1 MFRLAPSTPAS
12 APRRHSGKR
21 LAVRAGVGIF
31 LLCAVALAAA
41 ALWLL
46 AAARAAL
53 PQLDG
58 IRPLAGL
65 NAPVTVRRD
74 AHGVAAITA
83 ASLNDLFFAQ
93 GYVTAQDRLWQ
104 MDMSRRYAAGELAE
118 VMSGDY
124 LKLDLAQRVL
134 GLRQVAEMAVSR
146 LSARDRQYMESY
158 AHGVNAYI
166 SEHQR
171 SLPLEFRLLRYFPR
185 AWSAVDSF
193 LVGAM
198 MSEML
203 NHYGYR
209 DKLEREKI
217 GAKLGPELTADLFPT
232 TSGRDILP
240 DGERPL
246 PPQHA
251 QLRRATTGANA
262 NSPQDGREADAQ
274 RRHHRSPVAITSA
287 WDFGYTNERSN
298 LEPEL
303 VPGSNNWVLSGAHT
317 ASGKPLLSNDMHLP
331 HRIPNTWYEIHL
343 TSGEYDVAGVSLPG
357 LPAVIVG
364 HNRQIAW
371 GFTNLG
377 PDVEDLYIEDFN
389 EQGEYLTPEG
399 WRKPLVHHETIRV
412 RGGRDRALEV
422 IETRHG
428 PVITSALRLSPAF
441 QDEARQ
447 LALRWTIYDPG
458 GLSFP
463 FFELNMARN
472 WDEFR
477 HALSQMGSP
486 GQNIVYAD
494 VEGHIG
500 YQASGLVP
508 IRAAGDG
515 LVPASGSDESHDW
528 KGYIP
533 FEEMPRI
540 LDPPGGI
547 LATAN
552 QRVTADDYPYTIAND
567 WGSPYRAERIHRVLR
582 QEKKFTAADMLALE
596 NDVYS
601 DVDCFFAERFVYA
614 VDSWAKASPRARQA
628 AELLRQWDGQMK
640 ADSAAAAIERHARR
654 NLYQSL
660 LEAKLGAEAG
670 QYAWFNSGA
679 WLENAVLNQL
689 PRWLPAQ
696 YGSYEEALC
705 AAVEKTVGD
714 SHEPGNL
721 AAWRY
726 GDDFP
731 VEIEHPIYGK
741 VPLLKRWAGSER
753 RPQSGSGDTV
763 KQVGRGFGPS
773 ERLTV
778 DFANFDSTTLNIVNG
793 QSGNLFSPYFNDQW
807 KAWYTGTTFAL
818 AYTAERVERAATHRL
833 VLEPQP

>member
-1 MFRLAPSTPAS
+1 MFRLAPLTLAST
-12 APRRHSGKR
+12 PRRHCGKR

-41 ALWLL
+41 ALCLL

-58 IRPLAGL
+58 TRQLAGL
-65 NAPVTVRRD
+65 SAPVTVRRD

-118 VMSGDY
+118 VMGGDY

-134 GLRQVAEMAVSR
+134 GLRKVAEMAVSR

-158 AHGVNAYI
+158 ARGVNAYI

-171 SLPLEFRLLRYFPR
+171 SLPLEFRGLRYWPR
-185 AWSAVDSF
+185 AWTPADSF

-217 GAKLGPELTADLFPT
+217 GARLGPELTADLFPT

-246 PPQHA
+246 APR
-251 QLRRATTGANA
+251 LANP
-262 NSPQDGREADAQ
+262 NGSEDGREADAH
-274 RRHHRSPVAITSA
+274 RRHHRRHLHLDPNPKPNPSA
-287 WDFGYTNERSN
+287 ASGAALAADQAP
-298 LEPEL
+298 EP

-357 LPAVIVG
+357 LPAVIAG

-377 PDVEDLYIEDFN
+377 ADVEDLYIESFN

-399 WRKPLVHHETIRV
+399 WRKPSVRHETIRV
-412 RGGRDRALEV
+412 RGGRERALEV

-533 FEEMPRI
+533 FEEMPRM
-540 LDPPGGI
+540 LDPPSGI

-601 DVDCFFAERFVYA
+601 DVDRFFAERFVYA

-640 ADSAAAAIERHARR
+640 AGSAAAAIERHARR
-654 NLYQSL
+654 NLQQSL

-670 QYAWFNSGA
+670 QYGWFNSGV

-696 YGSYEEALC
+696 YGSYEEALA

-714 SHEPGNL
+714 SHAPGNL

-741 VPLLKRWAGSER
+741 VPWLKRWAGSER

-778 DFANFDSTTLNIVNG
+778 DLANFDSTTLNIVNG
-793 QSGNLFSPYFNDQW
+793 QSGNLFSPYFKDQW
-807 KAWYTGTTFAL
+807 EAWYTGATFAL
-818 AYTAERVERAATHRL
+818 AYTAERVEHSAAHRL
-833 VLEPQP
+833 LLEPQR

>member
-1 MFRLAPSTPAS
+1 MRGRSG
-12 APRRHSGKR
+12 RRGS
-21 LAVRAGVGIF
+21 LV
-31 LLCAVALAAA
+31 AAA
-41 ALWLL
+41 A
-46 AAARAAL
+46 RDAL

-58 IRPLAGL
+58 TRPIAGL
-65 NAPVTVRRD
+65 SAPVTVRRD
-74 AHGVAAITA
+74 AQGVAAITA

-118 VMSGDY
+118 VMGGDY
-124 LKLDLAQRVL
+124 LKLDLTQRVL
-134 GLRQVAEMAVSR
+134 GLRQVSEMAVSQ

-158 AHGVNAYI
+158 AQGVNAYI

-171 SLPLEFRLLRYFPR
+171 SLPLEFRLLRYSPR
-185 AWSAVDSF
+185 AWTAADSF

-217 GAKLGPELTADLFPT
+217 AAKLGPELTADLFPT
-232 TSGRDILP
+232 ASGRDILP

-246 PPQHA
+246 AAQHA
-251 QLRRATTGANA
+251 QLRPATPGANA
-262 NSPQDGREADAQ
+262 A
-274 RRHHRSPVAITSA
+274 
-287 WDFGYTNERSN
+287 
-298 LEPEL
+298 PEL

-317 ASGKPLLSNDMHLP
+317 ASGRPLLSNDMHLP

-343 TSGEYDVAGVSLPG
+343 TSGDYDVAGVSLPG

-377 PDVEDLYIEDFN
+377 PDVEDLYIESFN
-389 EQGEYLTPEG
+389 EQGEYLAPEG
-399 WRKPLVHHETIRV
+399 WRKPIVRHETIRV
-412 RGGRDRALEV
+412 RGGRDSVLEV
-422 IETRHG
+422 LQTRHG

-441 QDEARQ
+441 KDESRQ

-458 GLSFP
+458 GISFP

-486 GQNIVYAD
+486 GQNVVYAD

-500 YQASGLVP
+500 YQSSGLVP
-508 IRAAGDG
+508 KRAAGDG

-540 LDPPGGI
+540 YDPPGGI

-601 DVDCFFAERFVYA
+601 DVDRFFAERFVYA
-614 VDSWAKASPRARQA
+614 VDSWAKASARARQA

-640 ADSAAAAIERHARR
+640 ADSAAATIERHARR

-670 QYAWFNSGA
+670 QYAWFNSGV

-689 PRWLPAQ
+689 PRWLPPQ
-696 YGSYEEALC
+696 YGSYEETLC
-705 AAVEKTVGD
+705 AAIEKTVGD
-714 SHEPGNL
+714 SHAPGNL

-731 VEIEHPIYGK
+731 VEVEHPIYGK
-741 VPLLKRWAGSER
+741 VPLLKRWAGSEQ

-807 KAWYTGTTFAL
+807 KAWYMGTTFAL
-818 AYTAERVERAATHRL
+818 AYTSEAVEHWQHTVWCWSRNGSAVRRNASHN
-833 VLEPQP
+833 